1 MVWIG
6 LRFLS
11 WRGPVALAVF
21 AAGLTALRFG
31 VGVTDRGGMP
41 GADVMTH
48 IYYTLG
54 LFVLGGMDLGVPVGG
69 PGWARGLLWLC
80 YFAAPAITTTAVVE
94 GVVRAIR
101 SQGLFARVPRRHV
114 VIAGAGKLAEIYLER
129 LRATHRRKQVLLVE
143 LRPNE
148 ANVDLFEHR
157 LDATVVT
164 GDITHDAVLSSLNLD
179 RAERVLLLTGDDFAN
194 LDAGARIRQLSPQ
207 TPLVVHVSDIRMAR
221 LVAEG
226 ELLGDCEVFNSHH
239 IAARHMVETKI
250 LAHFRETVPRD
261 VVVLAGFGRFGQT
274 VLSELQEQAAGAFET
289 VIIVDR
295 AAGKLAAEFEEQ
307 MGFAGTYTHH
317 VIDGDVEDPEIWH
330 RLEAEIGF
338 EHVVPV
344 FVLGSGDDATNVRTA
359 MWLTRRFPKAYV
371 IARTFRESAF
381 AESAARKLKFDIVS
395 VAGLLRTSMP
405 KRWFRFFRSLG
416 DRLDVP

>member
-1 MVWIG
+1 MSIVRVALDIPLSTLFDYTVSEVVAVGQRVIVPFGRRLMVGVVMECVATTDMAPERIKSVQQVLRDSAPLSVG
-6 LRFLS
+6 LLDLLRFCS
-11 WRGPVALAVF
+11 
-21 AAGLTALRFG
+21 
-31 VGVTDRGGMP
+31 D
-41 GADVMTH
+41 
-48 IYYTLG
+48 YYRY
-54 LFVLGGMDLGVPVGG
+54 P
-69 PGWARGLLWLC
+69 
-80 YFAAPAITTTAVVE
+80 I
-94 GVVRAIR
+94 
-101 SQGLFARVPRRHV
+101 
-114 VIAGAGKLAEIYLER
+114 
-129 LRATHRRKQVLLVE
+129 
-143 LRPNE
+143 
-148 ANVDLFEHR
+148 
-157 LDATVVT
+157 
-164 GDITHDAVLSSLNLD
+164 
-179 RAERVLLLTGDDFAN
+179 
-194 LDAGARIRQLSPQ
+194 
-207 TPLVVHVSDIRMAR
+207 
-221 LVAEG
+221 
-226 ELLGDCEVFNSHH
+226 
-239 IAARHMVETKI
+239 
-250 LAHFRETVPRD
+250 
-261 VVVLAGFGRFGQT
+261 GQT